1 MTKPIYFNI
10 CLSIRVI
17 CYKLQIKTQI
27 CNKEIILVET
37 SSQNINMFK
46 GVEINSGM
54 IDA

>member
-1 MTKPIYFNI
+1 MTKLIYFNK

-27 CNKEIILVET
+27 CNKEIILVKT

-46 GVEINSGM
+46 GVEIKSDM

>member
-1 MTKPIYFNI
+1 MTGPIYFNI
-10 CLSIRVI
+10 CLSMRVI

-27 CNKEIILVET
+27 CNKEIILIKI

-46 GVEINSGM
+46 GVEINSSM

>member
-1 MTKPIYFNI
+1 MTKLIYFNI

-27 CNKEIILVET
+27 CNKEIILLKT
-37 SSQNINMFK
+37 SSQNINMYK
-46 GVEINSGM
+46 AIEIKSGM